1 MLGFWRPVLVMLSI
15 FAVTITIVHTES
27 VSTHGGQDQVYILSK
42 FKIFTTSQKLRT
54 GCVILLVA
62 VLWTTEALPLE
73 VSSLVPV
80 VALPLLGVM
89 DTGSVA
95 RWVMTRAKDSETRST
110 SGNTS
115 PVPTCSFWQRWGW
128 RPLPR

>member
-1 MLGFWRPVLVMLSI
+1 MVMLSI
-15 FAVTITIVHTES
+15 FAVTITIIHTES
-27 VSTHGGQDQVYILSK
+27 VTTHGGQDQVIILSK
-42 FKIFTTSQKLRT
+42 IQTCHEISQKLRT
-54 GCVILLVA
+54 GCVIVLVA

-95 RWVMTRAKDSETRST
+95 R
-110 SGNTS
+110 
-115 PVPTCSFWQRWGW
+115 
-128 RPLPR
+128 